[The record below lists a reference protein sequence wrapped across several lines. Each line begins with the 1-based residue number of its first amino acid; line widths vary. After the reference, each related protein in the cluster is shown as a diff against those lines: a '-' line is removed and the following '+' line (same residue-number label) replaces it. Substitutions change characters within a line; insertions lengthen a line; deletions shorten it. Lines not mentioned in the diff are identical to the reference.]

1 MSLPSTL
8 KLAVI
13 HIRCTPRPTIC
24 CPCSPRPLSQC
35 LHGNVLHNAFLLLSS
50 CGQIGTCFLWIPI
63 SSILAC
69 LPEFTW
75 VDSIFYLSY
84 DLFVKC
90 DLCPGTRWSTST
102 KTHLG
107 LSTPKSLSTWYI
119 EIHHLYLLSVS
130 HLNNKDNQDSHS
142 QLFSICIHSDK
153 LPQHRRGLHA
163 RRIVR
168 NEIQT

>member
-35 LHGNVLHNAFLLLSS
+35 LHGNVLHNALLLLSF
-50 CGQIGTCFLWIPI
+50 CGHFDTCFLWILI
-63 SSILAC
+63 NSILAC

-75 VDSIFYLSY
+75 IGSIFYLFF
-84 DLFVKC
+84 DLYLLKC

-102 KTHLG
+102 KTPLG
-107 LSTPKSLSTWYI
+107 LSTPKNLSTWSI
-119 EIHHLYLLSVS
+119 ESHHLYMLSVS
-130 HLNNKDNQDSHS
+130 HLNNKDNLDSRLTLTIIFHSHS
-142 QLFSICIHSDK
+142 QLYSV
-153 LPQHRRGLHA
+153 QW
-163 RRIVR
+163 
-168 NEIQT
+168 

>member
-1 MSLPSTL
+1 MDLLHFFLYIVISLSSTL

-24 CPCSPRPLSQC
+24 CPCWLRPSSLC
-35 LHGNVLHNAFLLLSS
+35 LHGNDLHNTLLLLSF
-50 CGQIGTCFLWIPI
+50 CGHFGTCFLWILS

-130 HLNNKDNQDSHS
+130 HLNNKDNQDSLTIIFHS
-142 QLFSICIHSDK
+142 QS
-153 LPQHRRGLHA
+153 QW
-163 RRIVR
+163 
-168 NEIQT
+168 